1 MLAFL
6 LALGCSSAPKGPVER
21 RTLRNAGTT
30 QLELANR
37 EADRGNYE
45 ATLEL
50 LAEAKR
56 LAFNADDS
64 ALIVRT
70 HLALGNVYSFL
81 GKEAEAAAA
90 QDSAAA
96 EAALS
101 GDGELSA
108 LCEIYHER
116 RRLLSPTVTAASA
129 AEVRDNA
136 LAALA
141 KIKTNPLDEA
151 LGWIVAGLA
160 EKELRRFPQAE
171 ESLKKALALHG
182 SHPEQAAYD
191 WYLIASIRSVAGDY
205 DAALEALNQALE
217 YDRRVE
223 NSYGLGK
230 DWLARGDVLSKA
242 GRREE
247 AAAAWR
253 RAAEIFTS
261 AGFTADA
268 DAAARRE

>member
-1 MLAFL
+1 
-6 LALGCSSAPKGPVER
+6 
-21 RTLRNAGTT
+21 
-30 QLELANR
+30 LELANR

-45 ATLEL
+45 AALEL

-56 LAFNADDS
+56 LAFNTDDS

-70 HLALGNVYSFL
+70 HLTLGNVYSFL
-81 GKEAEAAAA
+81 GKEADAAAA

-108 LCEIYHER
+108 LCDIYRER
-116 RRLLSPTVTAASA
+116 QRLLVPVTTETAVTAASA

-136 LAALA
+136 RAALA
-141 KIKTNPLDEA
+141 RIKTDPLDEA

-171 ESLKKALALHG
+171 ESLKKALALH
-182 SHPEQAAYD
+182 SRHPEQAAYD
-191 WYLIASIRSVAGDY
+191 WFLIASVRSVAGDY
-205 DAALEALNQALE
+205 DAALEALEQALE

-253 RAAEIFTS
+253 RAAEIFAS
-261 AGFTADA
+261 AGFASAA